1 MIGKSMKNNQASSY
15 DPLIYGKN
23 VLEHIVSIE
32 PSDDKAIVYMEKNG
46 NIDAIEIENRYWIL
60 SSTALDPGFIRLNGN
75 LHYRYGKQ
83 FRSRRDFIQFK
94 KENYKRDIYSIH
106 DSKEA
111 LMVKNGLTYYK
122 GLQPK
127 DVSIL
132 SFDIETTT
140 LDPEKDGARVL
151 LISNTLRKNGVTSR
165 KLFAYTDYDN
175 SSTQMI
181 LEWAKWVR
189 DVNPSIICGHNIY
202 SFDLKYL
209 SNYLLMNGQELL
221 LGRDGS
227 PITFDD
233 YDAKFRVDGTRDLH
247 YNKVRCHGREL
258 IDTMFLAY
266 KYDVARKYES
276 YGLKKIISQEN
287 LEATDRV
294 FYDASKIRENYKDP
308 IEWQKI
314 KEYCEH
320 DSDDALKLFDLM
332 SPPFFYMT
340 QSVPKS
346 FQSMVESASGSQI
359 NSVMV
364 RSYLQQK
371 HSIPK
376 ASPAS
381 EYEGAISFGNPGVYR
396 NVFKVDVA
404 SLYPSIMIQ
413 YEVYSPE
420 KDPNRNFLGLV
431 KTFTTLRLH
440 HKSLA
445 KTDKYHDDM
454 QAAFK
459 IFINSC
465 YGFLGSTGLNF
476 NMPEGAAFIT
486 KTGRDILVKSIEWA
500 QAEPRKFKI
509 VNADTDSISFT
520 KENEDIFNEN
530 EQRALVDE
538 LNSLFPKTI
547 KFEDDGLYNC
557 VIVFK
562 AKNYVLFDG
571 KKIKT
576 KGSAIKAT
584 TKEPALREFI
594 NKIIGSIIDNR
605 NNYSFIYK
613 DYVKEAYNIT
623 DIKRWVTR
631 KTISEKTLNPQ
642 RTNEEK
648 ILNIIK
654 DTDYKEG
661 DRIYC
666 YFKSDGSLALAE
678 NFDGDYDKDK
688 MLEKLYKTAEIFD
701 TVLPMDNFKNYKL
714 KRNKKE
720 LMENVL

>member
-1 MIGKSMKNNQASSY
+1 MKTPQNPTAEA
-15 DPLIYGKN
+15 LIYGKN
-23 VLEHIVSIE
+23 KTENIVSIE
-32 PSDDKAIVYMEKNG
+32 PQDDNAEVF
-46 NIDAIEIENRYWIL
+46 IESGGVVTSQIISNRYWVL
-60 SSTALDPGFIRLNGN
+60 SNNKLDSGFIKLSGK
-75 LHYRYGKQ
+75 LHYSFGKQ
-83 FRSRRDFIQFK
+83 FTTREDFITFK
-94 KENYKRDIYSIH
+94 KQNYKKDIYSIH
-106 DSKEA
+106 DPKES
-111 LMVKNGLTYYK
+111 LMVKDGLTYYK
-122 GLQPK
+122 GLQPTN
-127 DVSIL
+127 VSIL

-140 LDPEKDGARVL
+140 LDAEQSGAKVL
-151 LISNTLRKNGVTSR
+151 LISNTLRKNGVISR
-165 KLFAYTDYDN
+165 KLFAYTDHNN

-189 DVNPSIICGHNIY
+189 EVNPSIICGHNIY
-202 SFDLKYL
+202 SFDLRYL
-209 SNYLLMNGQELL
+209 SNYLIMNGQELC
-221 LGRDGS
+221 LGRNGS
-227 PITFDD
+227 PISFED
-233 YDAKFRVDGTRDLH
+233 YESRFRVDGTRDLH
-247 YNKVRCHGREL
+247 YNKVRCYGREL

-266 KYDVARKYES
+266 KYDVGRKYES
-276 YGLKKIISQEN
+276 YGLKKIIAQEN
-287 LEATDRV
+287 LEANDRV
-294 FYDASKIRENYKDP
+294 FYDASKIRENYKNP
-308 IEWQKI
+308 KEWEKI

-364 RSYLQQK
+364 RSYLQEK

-376 ASPAS
+376 ASEAV
-381 EYEGAISFGNPGVYR
+381 EYEGAISFGNPGIYR

-413 YEVYSPE
+413 YEVHSPE
-420 KDPNRNFLGLV
+420 KDPQRNFLQLV
-431 KTFTTLRLH
+431 KTFTERRLY
-440 HKSLA
+440 HKALA

-486 KTGRDILVKSIEWA
+486 KTGREILVKSIEWA
-500 QAEPRKFKI
+500 QAEPRRFKI
-509 VNADTDSISFT
+509 ANADTDSISFT
-520 KENEDIFNEN
+520 KHDEDSFTE
-530 EQRALVDE
+530 EEKVELVRE
-538 LNSLFPKTI
+538 LNSLYPNTI
-547 KFEDDGLYNC
+547 RFEDDGLYKC

-562 AKNYVLFDG
+562 AKNYVLYDG

-594 NKIIGSIIDNR
+594 NSVISSIIDNR
-605 NNYSFIYK
+605 NDYAGIYK
-613 DYVKEAYNIT
+613 NYVVEAMNIS
-623 DIKRWVTR
+623 DIKRWVSR

-642 RTNEEK
+642 RTNEQK
-648 ILNIIK
+648 IYDIIQ
-654 DTDYKEG
+654 DGNFSEG

-666 YFKSDGSLALAE
+666 FFKSDGSLALAD
-678 NFDGDYDKDK
+678 NFNGDYDKDK
-688 MLEKLYKTAEIFD
+688 MLEKLFKTAEIFD
-701 TVLPMDNFKNYKL
+701 TVIPMDNFKNYKL

-720 LMENVL
+720 LLEIIK

>member
-1 MIGKSMKNNQASSY
+1 MQ
-15 DPLIYGKN
+15 DRLIYGKN
-23 VLEHIVSIE
+23 ETTQIVSIE
-32 PSDDKAIVYMEKNG
+32 PTDSGAEVF
-46 NIDAIEIENRYWIL
+46 IETNSGIKSELIPNRYWVLANNPID
-60 SSTALDPGFIRLNGN
+60 SGFIKLSGS
-75 LHYRYGKQ
+75 LHYKYGKQ
-83 FRSRRDFIQFK
+83 FTTREEYITFK
-94 KENYKRDIYSIH
+94 KQNYKRDIFSIH
-106 DSKEA
+106 DSKES
-111 LMVKNGLTYYK
+111 LMVKDGLTYYK
-122 GLQPK
+122 GMQPK

-140 LDPEKDGARVL
+140 LNPEQDGSKVL
-151 LISNTLRKNGVTSR
+151 LISNTLRKNGIVSR
-165 KLFAYTDYDN
+165 KLFAFTDHNN
-175 SSTQMI
+175 SSTKMI
-181 LEWAKWVR
+181 LEWAKWVKEV
-189 DVNPSIICGHNIY
+189 DPSIICGHNIY

-209 SNYLLMNGQELL
+209 SNYLLMNGEELC
-221 LGRDGS
+221 LGRNGS
-227 PITFDD
+227 SVRFED
-233 YDAKFRVDGTRDLH
+233 YESRFRVDGTRDLH
-247 YNKVRCHGREL
+247 YNKVRCYGREL

-266 KYDVARKYES
+266 KYDVGRKYES
-276 YGLKKIISQEN
+276 YGLKKIIAQEN
-287 LEATDRV
+287 LEANNRV

-308 IEWQKI
+308 VEWEKI

-346 FQSMVESASGSQI
+346 FQAMIESASGSQI

-364 RSYLQQK
+364 RSYLQEK
-371 HSIPK
+371 HSVPK
-376 ASPAS
+376 ASNAA
-381 EYEGAISFGNPGVYR
+381 EYEGAISFGNPGIYR

-404 SLYPSIMIQ
+404 SLYPSIMIE
-413 YEVYSPE
+413 YEVHSSE
-420 KDPNRNFLGLV
+420 KDPNKNFLTLV
-431 KTFTTLRLH
+431 KTFTERRLY

-486 KTGRDILVKSIEWA
+486 RTGRDILLKSIEWA
-500 QAEPRKFKI
+500 QSSPRNFKI

-520 KENEDIFNEN
+520 KPDETEFSPE
-530 EQRALVDE
+530 EQKNLLQN
-538 LNSLFPKTI
+538 LNSIFPKTI
-547 KFEDDGLYNC
+547 HFEDDGSYNC

-562 AKNYVLFDG
+562 AKNYVLYDG

-594 NKIIGSIIDNR
+594 NKIIGSIIDNKED
-605 NNYSFIYK
+605 YSYIYR
-613 DYVKEAYNIT
+613 DYVKEAYNIL

-648 ILNIIK
+648 IFDIIK
-654 DTDYKEG
+654 DTEYSEG

-666 YFKSDGSLALAE
+666 YFKSDGSLSLAE
-678 NFDGDYDKDK
+678 NFDGDYDRDK
-688 MLEKLYKTAEIFD
+688 MLEKLFKTAEIFD
-701 TVLPMDNFKNYKL
+701 TVLPMDQFKNYKL

-720 LMENVL
+720 LLELLQ